1 MYMTKSGNILRWR
14 WKWKVALDLLKDSW
28 PLILSGVLISIYV
41 KIDQVMIKEILGQRQ
56 VGIYA
61 VATSLSIA
69 TYLIPLVITDSLF
82 PAILNAKKNDNDLYH
97 KRLQK
102 LYDTLI
108 WLAIIISGLVYFIS
122 EYIIYFLF
130 GIEYMQSASVLRIA
144 IFTGIFVNIGLVNN
158 KYFTAEN
165 RQRDILY
172 RSILGVTTNIIL
184 NLFLIKKYGANGA
197 AFTTIIA
204 SFSASIMYT
213 FFKKDARILFYM
225 AINSLDIRK
234 YWYIFLAK

>member
-1 MYMTKSGNILRWR
+1 
-14 WKWKVALDLLKDSW
+14 
-28 PLILSGVLISIYV
+28 
-41 KIDQVMIKEILGQRQ
+41 
-56 VGIYA
+56 
-61 VATSLSIA
+61 
-69 TYLIPLVITDSLF
+69 
-82 PAILNAKKNDNDLYH
+82 
-97 KRLQK
+97 
-102 LYDTLI
+102 
-108 WLAIIISGLVYFIS
+108 
-122 EYIIYFLF
+122 
-130 GIEYMQSASVLRIA
+130 MQSASVLRIA

-158 KYFTAEN
+158 KYFAAEN

-184 NLFLIKKYGANGA
+184 NLFLIKKYGSNGA

-234 YWYIFLAK
+234 YWNIYFAK

>member
-1 MYMTKSGNILRWR
+1 
-14 WKWKVALDLLKDSW
+14 
-28 PLILSGVLISIYV
+28 
-41 KIDQVMIKEILGQRQ
+41 
-56 VGIYA
+56 
-61 VATSLSIA
+61 
-69 TYLIPLVITDSLF
+69 
-82 PAILNAKKNDNDLYH
+82 
-97 KRLQK
+97 
-102 LYDTLI
+102 
-108 WLAIIISGLVYFIS
+108 
-122 EYIIYFLF
+122 
-130 GIEYMQSASVLRIA
+130 MQSASVLRIA

-158 KYFTAEN
+158 KYFAAEN